1 MPDYA
6 NDSFRVLWHFVT
18 NYIIQLY
25 STTLSTKQTIR
36 DTIPPTTSSN
46 GAVIA
51 VPVIGILFVIVL
63 SVVGVILWK
72 RKEEKGKESNLTTTE
87 FRSRVTAFKI
97 CWSSVMDIWFVTSD
111 CLNILVHA
119 DINSPRV
126 QGLKNCSISFFSFVF
141 YMCLGC
147 SANFPKVGG
156 AADFMDNESKMH
168 IDKI

>member
-1 MPDYA
+1 MIVASRPLLGKCVKNKLNMSDYA

-36 DTIPPTTSSN
+36 DTIPTTTSSN

-72 RKEEKGKESNLTTTE
+72 RKGKKGNGSNLTKTE
-87 FRSRVTAFKI
+87 FRVTAFKI
-97 CWSSVMDIWFVTSD
+97 CWSSVMDIRFVTSD
-111 CLNILVHA
+111 CA
-119 DINSPRV
+119 GR
-126 QGLKNCSISFFSFVF
+126 F
-141 YMCLGC
+141 
-147 SANFPKVGG
+147 
-156 AADFMDNESKMH
+156 
-168 IDKI
+168 